1 MLSSDL
7 LIPKKPLPH
16 LTPAQE
22 KILEY
27 LLDRPDKVAYMS
39 SAELALSLDI
49 SNATVIRFCQHIG
62 FKGYLDLQRH
72 IRELIKARLTLPQRL
87 QKQSSNIRETG
98 DILRTV
104 LKSDQANLTNAMK
117 NVSPALF
124 EQVVNEVHQRRELW
138 VLGLRSFFGP
148 AHSFATTLGVLARKA
163 NLITLDAGTV
173 WDYIQPGLHE
183 DTLLISISFP
193 RYCRLTL
200 DITRQ
205 FFDSGAKVVAL
216 TDSHASPLA
225 RTSSMV
231 IPLPCWID
239 SFFESQVAVTSF
251 FNAVLA
257 GVSFLDGAKTMSRLQ
272 HLEEIWTEKQV
283 FLDPGAGFSP
293 SWADQFTDNPE
304 S

>member
-1 MLSSDL
+1 MLNTDL

-27 LLDRPDKVAYMS
+27 LLERPDKVAYMS
-39 SAELALSLDI
+39 SAELAHALDI
-49 SNATVIRFCQHIG
+49 SNATVIRFSQHIG
-62 FKGYLDLQRH
+62 FKGYLDLQSH

-87 QKQSSNIRETG
+87 QKTSHNIGKTG
-98 DILRTV
+98 DILKTV
-104 LKSDQANLTNAMK
+104 LKSDQTNLTFAMK
-117 NVSPALF
+117 NISPALF
-124 EQVVNEVHQRRELW
+124 EQVVNEIHQRREVW

-148 AHSFATTLGVLARKA
+148 AHSFATTLGFLARKA

-173 WDYIQPGLHE
+173 WDYIQPGLNK
-183 DTLLISISFP
+183 DALLISISFP

-200 DITRQ
+200 DITRE
-205 FFDSGAKVVAL
+205 FFQAGAKVAAI
-216 TDSHASPLA
+216 TDSPTSPLA
-225 RTSSMV
+225 RISTMV
-231 IPLPCWID
+231 IPVPCWID

-272 HLEEIWTEKQV
+272 HLEEIWTRKQV
-283 FLDPGAGFSP
+283 FLDPGSGVSP
-293 SWADQFTDNPE
+293 SWADKFTNNR
-304 S
+304 